1 MEQRQGHLDR
11 ARELFQ
17 AGVWAEP
24 GATTVTTVWQAWAVL
39 EAGAGNDS
47 LARQLFKCAVKA
59 DPSSAPSWQVRGRA
73 SAGAGAGVCG
83 QMHVTLFMFSMFHL
97 FL

>member
-1 MEQRQGHLDR
+1 MEQRQGNLDR

-24 GATTVTTVWQAWAVL
+24 GAATVTTVWQAWAVL
-39 EAGAGNDS
+39 EVQAGNAK

-59 DPSSAPSWQVRGRA
+59 DPSSVPSWKA
-73 SAGAGAGVCG
+73 SPWHCNVALVTEV
-83 QMHVTLFMFSMFHL
+83 VTL
-97 FL
+97 